1 MAKGFD
7 KQPGQ
12 QGIGDIG
19 AGVGQAMDQ
28 FADLSIGIHMGRNP
42 AATNPF
48 QCEQENA
55 ARHIGPD
62 VSGVESG
69 NPQRRAWKPIRHNI
83 DARGKRNCFLSA
95 VK

>member
-48 QCEQENA
+48 QCEQET
-55 ARHIGPD
+55 RHGTSAQMFQGLSQVIPKG
-62 VSGVESG
+62 GHG
-69 NPQRRAWKPIRHNI
+69 NQFGTI
-83 DARGKRNCFLSA
+83 
-95 VK
+95 